1 MSTITTGAEKAAQHP
16 PSPASI
22 PARSRAA
29 ARPVGLIDRLALRV
43 GVALVAW
50 SRRPRLLDDRTER
63 EQRLRLEQSR
73 AERERQWLR
82 LALQL
87 LPPR

>member
-1 MSTITTGAEKAAQHP
+1 MSTITTRAENTAQHP

-22 PARSRAA
+22 PTQPRREARR
-29 ARPVGLIDRLALRV
+29 VGLIDRIALRV
-43 GVALVAW
+43 GVALVVW
-50 SRRPRLLDDRTER
+50 SRRARVLDDRAYRARRRQQTRAIEHR
-63 EQRLRLEQSR
+63 EL
-73 AERERQWLR
+73 QWQR

>member
-1 MSTITTGAEKAAQHP
+1 MNTITTRAVTTAQHP

-22 PARSRAA
+22 PSRPRPA
-29 ARPVGLIDRLALRV
+29 ARRVGLIERIALRV

-50 SRRPRLLDDRTER
+50 SRRPRLLDDR
-63 EQRLRLEQSR
+63 
-73 AERERQWLR
+73 AERERRGRLARSTAQREQQWQR

>member
-1 MSTITTGAEKAAQHP
+1 MNTITTRAVTTVQHP

-22 PARSRAA
+22 PSRSGVDR
-29 ARPVGLIDRLALRV
+29 RRVRLIDRVALRV

-50 SRRPRLLDDRTER
+50 SRRPRLLDGRTEVAHR
-63 EQRLRLEQSR
+63 VRLEQSR
-73 AERERQWLR
+73 AERESRWHRQAR
-82 LALQL
+82 LL

>member
-1 MSTITTGAEKAAQHP
+1 MSTITTHAASTAQHP

-22 PARSRAA
+22 PARSRAV
-29 ARPVGLIDRLALRV
+29 ARRVGLIDRLALRV

-50 SRRPRLLDDRTER
+50 SRRPRLLDERAER
-63 EQRLRLEQSR
+63 EQRLRLERST
-73 AERERQWLR
+73 AERERHWQR

>member
-1 MSTITTGAEKAAQHP
+1 MSTITTRAVTTAQHP

-22 PARSRAA
+22 PSRSRPH
-29 ARPVGLIDRLALRV
+29 ARRVGLIDRIALRL

-50 SRRPRLLDDRTER
+50 SRRPRVLDDRVVQER
-63 EQRLRLEQSR
+63 RTHRELSII
-73 AERERQWLR
+73 ERERQWQR
-82 LALQL
+82 MAMQL